1 MSDEKD
7 SPGHPEEPTATGAE
21 ASVPMQ
27 MQLFSTWEVRKV
39 PANCVS
45 RFVQRK
51 GGTVTQKGGLGLVLT
66 RSGMFRWQVVYVD
79 GDATGGGALYRG
91 GAGVGGSGRLY
102 EDSSPVPPL

>member
-1 MSDEKD
+1 MGETRSECADSAVPVNMSDEKD

-45 RFVQRK
+45 RFVQKK
-51 GGTVTQKGGLGLVLT
+51 GRHSNTQKGG
-66 RSGMFRWQVVYVD
+66 
-79 GDATGGGALYRG
+79 
-91 GAGVGGSGRLY
+91 
-102 EDSSPVPPL
+102 